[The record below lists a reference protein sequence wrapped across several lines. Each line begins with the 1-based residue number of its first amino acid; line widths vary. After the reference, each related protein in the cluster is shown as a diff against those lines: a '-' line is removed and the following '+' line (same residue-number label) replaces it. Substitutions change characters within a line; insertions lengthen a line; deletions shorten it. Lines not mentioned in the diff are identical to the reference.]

1 MTKLTRITGKVF
13 GATASPTGSDPT
25 IGPEIGQFGSALA
38 GTYFGTG
45 DVAQIQALPA
55 WGEGFIGAVTPQN
68 QYPTLPEMTGFG
80 KALSYQSTYL
90 LQEGMPE
97 YDENTTYYENSI
109 CKGLNNVGK
118 LVFFR
123 SKVDNNTGHPVT
135 DADYWEE
142 LSFGGGGA
150 TRLAG
155 EIIASTVPLLD
166 AGLHLLDGALLQADL
181 YSGFID
187 YIAELYNSG
196 DYSNIFTTE
205 ANWQSSIT
213 SYGVCGKFVYNS
225 GAGTVRLPKITGF
238 IEGAASVSGLG
249 SITAAGLP
257 THSHTASTDT
267 AGSHAHSRGT
277 MEISGGVTDD
287 GASWNSL
294 GKKDA
299 FYGAVQPVE
308 AKGGYPTNGTYSNNL
323 TSGWTFLASRNWT
336 GVTSYAG
343 SHSHSVTVANAT
355 GIYGSSSTVQPQSIK
370 VLYYIVVAN
379 TVTSSVP
386 FDLDG
391 LMAVVNA
398 KADKSIETTQN
409 IQTTTGT
416 ISLASDKSIYSI
428 TPSAST
434 TFTFDT
440 TNLSISSAVGYT
452 FELYVNMSTAQS
464 LTFPASVSWQ
474 DGTAP
479 DLSNT
484 GTYFLVFRTI
494 DGGTTWLGNLQGVW

>member
-1 MTKLTRITGKVF
+1 MRLTRITGRVF
-13 GATASPTGSDPT
+13 GATASPTGNDPT

-38 GTYFGTG
+38 GTYFGTT

-80 KALSYQSTYL
+80 KALSYQSAYL

-109 CKGLNNVGK
+109 CKGLNSLGK

-123 SKVDNNTGHPVT
+123 SKVNDNTGHAVT
-135 DADYWEE
+135 DTDYWEE
-142 LSFGGGGA
+142 LSFGGGGDS

-166 AGLHLLDGALLQADL
+166 AGLHLLDGSVLQSDL
-181 YSGFID
+181 YSGFVD
-187 YIAELYNSG
+187 FIAELYNSG

-205 ANWQSSIT
+205 ATWQSTVT

-225 GAGTVRLPKITGF
+225 GTNTVRLPKITGF
-238 IEGAASVSGLG
+238 IEGASSVSGLG

-267 AGSHAHSRGT
+267 AGSHTHSRGT
-277 MEISGGVTDD
+277 MNITGQMYGQADTGGIYNLVTGAFYKTGSGGNVGNAGQD
-287 GASWNSL
+287 
-294 GKKDA
+294 
-299 FYGAVQPVE
+299 
-308 AKGGYPTNGTYSNNL
+308 SNNYL
-323 TSGWTFLASRNWT
+323 IGFDASRSWT
-336 GVTSYAG
+336 GSTSSAG

-355 GIYGSSSTVQPQSIK
+355 GIYGNSSTVQPQSIK

-379 TVTSSVP
+379 TITSSVP

-391 LMAVVNA
+391 LMAEINS
-398 KADKSIETTQN
+398 KASKAVETTQN
-409 IQTTTGT
+409 VQTTTGT
-416 ISLASDKSIYSI
+416 IALESDKSIYSI
-428 TPSAST
+428 TPSENT

-440 TNLSISSAVGYT
+440 TNLSISSAVAYT
-452 FELYVNMSTAQS
+452 FELYVNMSTAYS
-464 LTFPASVSWQ
+464 LTFPASVTWQ

-479 DLSNT
+479 DLSST